1 MDAGARWISR
11 HPIPAFYGLAIAI
24 TWTGSLLYLQTRPEA
39 GHLSG
44 ALALPFAT
52 LWYFG
57 PCLAAVIVSRLAD
70 GPGAPRRLLDGLR
83 RWKVGW
89 RWYAFI
95 VAYPLALHLAVVAAD
110 WASGGPAPVFFR
122 AAGVPDGNVLLILLG
137 LAVLQVLQRG
147 LGEET
152 GWRGFALP
160 RLQAGGAGGLR
171 ASLILGA
178 LWAAWHFHPANF
190 KALLS
195 IGGGLVALNIL
206 LTAIVFTWVYNHTRG
221 SLLIAVLFHMTLNVA
236 EYVVPIGIA
245 DASLTRHL
253 LQLALLVMVAAALV
267 RTSGP
272 SLGKEHL
279 PAPSG
284 GAVGPPA
291 G

>member
-1 MDAGARWISR
+1 MAERCQVSEATVFRFSKKLSFDGYQDLKITLAQENVE
-11 HPIPAFYGLAIAI
+11 GLKAIRE
-24 TWTGSLLYLQTRPEA
+24 SLSPEDDCQA
-39 GHLSG
+39 
-44 ALALPFAT
+44 
-52 LWYFG
+52 
-57 PCLAAVIVSRLAD
+57 
-70 GPGAPRRLLDGLR
+70 
-83 RWKVGW
+83 
-89 RWYAFI
+89 I
-95 VAYPLALHLAVVAAD
+95 VAK
-110 WASGGPAPVFFR
+110 VF
-122 AAGVPDGNVLLILLG
+122 
-137 LAVLQVLQRG
+137 
-147 LGEET
+147 GEIYNTLEHT
-152 GWRGFALP
+152 RSVISYD
-160 RLQAGGAGGLR
+160 RMEQA